1 MKLNSTMKILY
12 YFIFLIT
19 CSNISFAQLHYAKK
33 IVKKLSSK
41 NMQGRG
47 YVKNGDLKAAKYI
60 AKEFKKN
67 KLIALEKRY
76 FQNFKISVNTQPKK
90 LEVIFNDSLKIIP
103 GIDFLINPASPSLS
117 GEFQTILIKAEELLN
132 KELLIKKL
140 KEANGK
146 ALLIDT
152 YSINEFS
159 KSDKNKISTIL
170 DFLSYST
177 DNPAVATFIFTDK
190 KLTWSASTF
199 QSKNTC
205 FTVNKKVELKKITKT
220 RINTESIFYK
230 NYKTQ
235 NVIGFLKGTQNTD
248 STIVVTAHYDH
259 LGKMGKNT
267 LFPGAN
273 DNASGIALLLNLAKH
288 YSNKKNLPKY
298 NLLFI
303 AFGAE
308 EIGLLG
314 SKFYTENPLL
324 PLSKIKFMLNFDLA
338 GTGDDGIKVV
348 NATQFKKEFNILTE
362 LNKQNT
368 LLPTVSPRGPA
379 CNSDHCYFYQKGV
392 PVFYIYTLGGIKAY
406 HDIYDQYKTLPF
418 TKFDN
423 YNKLII
429 LFINKL

>member
-1 MKLNSTMKILY
+1 MKIIY

-19 CSNISFAQLHYAKK
+19 CSNISFGQLQYAKK

-67 KLIALEKRY
+67 KLIALEKDY
-76 FQNFKISVNTQPKK
+76 FQHFEISVNTQPKK
-90 LEVIFNDSLKIIP
+90 LEIIFNDSLKIIP
-103 GIDFLINPASPSLS
+103 GVDFLINPASPSLS
-117 GEFQTILIKAEELLN
+117 GEFQTILIKTEELLN
-132 KELLIKKL
+132 GDLLINKL

-146 ALLIDT
+146 AILIDT
-152 YSINEFS
+152 YSTSKLS
-159 KSDKNKISTIL
+159 KSDKNKISNTL
-170 DFLSYST
+170 DFLSYSPE
-177 DNPAVATFIFTDK
+177 NPAVATFIFTNK
-190 KLTWSASTF
+190 KLTWSASSF
-199 QSKNTC
+199 QSENTC
-205 FTVNKKVELKKITKT
+205 FTVNKKLELKKITKIN
-220 RINTESIFYK
+220 INTESVFYK

-235 NVIGFLKGTQNTD
+235 NIVGFLKGTQSTD
-248 STIVVTAHYDH
+248 STIVITAHYDH

-273 DNASGIALLLNLAKH
+273 DNASGIALLLDLAKH
-288 YSNKKNLPKY
+288 YSNKKHLPKY

-314 SKFYTENPLL
+314 SKFYTENPIL
-324 PLSKIKFMLNFDLA
+324 PLPKIKFMLNFDLA

-348 NATQFKKEFNILTE
+348 NSTQFTTEFNMLKK
-362 LNKQNT
+362 LNKQNS
-368 LLPTVSPRGPA
+368 LLPLVSPRAPA

-392 PVFYIYTLGGIKAY
+392 PVFYIYTLGGISAY

-418 TKFDN
+418 TKFEN
-423 YNKLII
+423 YSSLIKLFVNKL
-429 LFINKL
+429 